1 MANGYKRGDVL
12 IPMLNEIAGEL
23 PVLQRQGQEFLL
35 KQSSLALDNRKLNV
49 AEEQQKYQN
58 EQAKEQQKIAQ
69 QNIIEQRT
77 FRKEQAKIKERDYL
91 LNSVTE
97 PYQKQAIYNKY
108 GMYDMAAQMQTQ
120 GDKEADQKTSLKSFY
135 AVSSAKD
142 IVSEGNK
149 ALEGLDPTS
158 AAYGQVVS
166 RRDSAF
172 NEIQNSYQDMLKDPR
187 YKFHYDIL
195 LASAKMPNADIPGIF
210 GQMDLMS
217 DRFQKEK
224 FGGKEDEED
233 DNGKLLSTD
242 EQADQ
247 LVTNILSGDAFKPE
261 GALEFLSTEER
272 QSAVEEAKP
281 IQSQFENLSTR
292 LTGLE
297 KQRQSKYDEL
307 EGKKNELSK
316 LAKETKYYN
325 RTGNKEKTKQAS
337 RQYRTLQSS
346 IKTLS
351 AEVSKLKQSEAG
363 FGNPSKFDKS
373 LGAEISR
380 LNRELGS
387 LKRQG
392 RRLSGQPTY
401 GS

>member
-23 PVLQRQGQEFLL
+23 PGLQRQGQEFLL

-49 AEEQQKYQN
+49 VEEQQKYQN

-224 FGGKEDEED
+224 FGGKDDEED
-233 DNGKLLSTD
+233 DNGKLLSID
-242 EQADQ
+242 EQAEQ
-247 LVTNILSGDAFKPE
+247 LVSGFLDGDAFKPKDSLDIGPQTE
-261 GALEFLSTEER
+261 LDVKQVATQVEASSEVNIGKLQSSLPKLENRKSILDRT
-272 QSAVEEAKP
+272 AKLRKLTD
-281 IQSQFENLSTR
+281 IQT
-292 LTGLE
+292 
-297 KQRQSKYDEL
+297 KEL
-307 EGKKNELSK
+307 EQINATIKATKDEVKRQRGSLKQ
-316 LAKETKYYN
+316 ARKETKPFY
-325 RTGNKEKTKQAS
+325 TSPTATKF
-337 RQYRTLQSS
+337 SS
-346 IKTLS
+346 L
-351 AEVSKLKQSEAG
+351 
-363 FGNPSKFDKS
+363 
-373 LGAEISR
+373 
-380 LNRELGS
+380 
-387 LKRQG
+387 
-392 RRLSGQPTY
+392 
-401 GS
+401 